1 MLAHYVCAKGLQFS
15 ASQCVCVFHRHVH
28 VAMEESLPSIIT
40 AFMEFLHS
48 EPFCRLLS
56 HLTGLDLAENIIR
69 SDESGGQPCLL
80 VTNESTS
87 HESTC
92 SKAEMDGELTA
103 NCQQGSSGN
112 STSQGNESS
121 SKPDISSFT
130 PHDGQD
136 IVHPSVAKIRG
147 ELFSFRPGDYTLVN
161 DQDPTIGECAL
172 DLHIHF
178 CCDGELQYSL

>member
-1 MLAHYVCAKGLQFS
+1 M
-15 ASQCVCVFHRHVH
+15 
-28 VAMEESLPSIIT
+28 AMEKSLPSIVT

-80 VTNESTS
+80 VTNESTN

-92 SKAEMDGELTA
+92 SSSMDGELTP
-103 NCQQGSSGN
+103 NCQQGSSGD
-112 STSQGNESS
+112 STSQGNKSS
-121 SKPDISSFT
+121 SKLDISSFEFT
-130 PHDGQD
+130 QD
-136 IVHPSVAKIRG
+136 TVHPSVAKIRG
-147 ELFSFRPGDYTLVN
+147 ALFSFRPGDYTLVN

-178 CCDGELQYSL
+178 CCDGKLLNTHCSKLPFEF